1 MKEFKQKIE
10 KFFKDNQ
17 PVIIVNT
24 STDSALVCL
33 DPVLEEEGDLLVM
46 KFDSLNDRGGNS
58 VMIKAIQGEEEGTLY
73 IENESENVLMLQSL
87 SLENYR
93 HYIQPQYANS
103 PSFSDLDELK
113 KFVKTQ
119 VGVAF

>member
-1 MKEFKQKIE
+1 MKELKQKIE
-10 KFFKDNQ
+10 KFFKDND

-24 STDSALVCL
+24 STDAALVCL
-33 DPVLEEEGDLLVM
+33 DPVLEAEGDMLVL

-58 VMIKAIQGEEEGTLY
+58 VTIKAIQGDEGDALY
-73 IENESENVLMLQSL
+73 LENEVENVLMLQAM

-93 HYIQPQYANS
+93 YYIQKQYFDA
-103 PSFSDLDELK
+103 PAFTDLKELK
-113 KFVKTQ
+113 KYMKTQ